1 MRRLTGNVPFASFRI
16 CVLVTAKTILVVESE
31 SAFRRSLEFALEVE
45 GFSVE
50 SHALLSEAEQSPAA
64 AIAICAVIDESALR
78 TEAGPPRS
86 LKLMTRP
93 VILLADGLLETAAR
107 KGMTVLTKP
116 LRGNDLVDVVH
127 GLSAA

>member
-1 MRRLTGNVPFASFRI
+1 MLAG
-16 CVLVTAKTILVVESE
+16 KTIILIASE

-50 SHALLSEAEQSPAA
+50 SHALLSEAERSPAA
-64 AIAICAVIDESALR
+64 ATAVCSVVDESALSIG
-78 TEAGPPRS
+78 AGAIR
-86 LKLMTRP
+86 LFERMAGP
-93 VILLADGLLETAAR
+93 VILLADDVSKTAAR

-127 GLSAA
+127 GIAAA